1 MRFASTAK
9 PRKYRSSAPPRND
22 AVEPVRSCVA
32 HQRLHDVP
40 DERAARHI
48 GHRLDHVA
56 ELAGGNR
63 REVAPGDRVPD
74 DAAVRCLH
82 PDYITAMDARSASH
96 VLQQVAALLALHGE
110 PDAVARPHTIAAKRL
125 AHLDAADL
133 SALLR
138 DGELTALDEAPLAV
152 IHDLAATGDSALFE
166 RLRENTPEGLL
177 EMLRVPGLGPHK
189 IHRIHTGLGIDTL
202 QELEE
207 AARDGRLAALPRFGE
222 RTATQVLNGIAS
234 LREQGSPVLYP
245 HALAEA
251 HRLLAHVRAHADVE
265 RAEISGALRRRR
277 ETIRDLDIVASCRAF
292 PARVAASFTRGPGV
306 REVVGVGGRS
316 VTIRYSDGFLLSLHC
331 VSAADYPVALWR
343 TTGSDT
349 HVAEVRARAAH
360 LGMTIAGDTLRDAEG
375 RAVPLP
381 DEVAFY
387 RALGLDWV
395 APELREGGG
404 ETARA
409 AEHALP
415 NLVRVADLRGVLHC
429 HSHASDG
436 ETTIADLAAAAQE
449 RGWSYLGVSDH
460 SQSAFYAGGMDRD
473 GILRQHDEIDAINA
487 TLTGFRVLKGIEA
500 DILPCGRVDYDEP
513 TLDRFDYVIASVHS
527 RMGMNE
533 RQMTDR
539 VCKALDDPHVTIL
552 GHPTGRLLLTRESF
566 AIDME
571 AVLAKAGAE
580 GVAVEL
586 NADPHRLDLD
596 WRLLRSAR
604 RHGAQVEIGP
614 DAHAVHGLDNVE
626 IGVGIARKGWLEAA
640 DVLNTK
646 TMDEVLAFAKKRR
659 LATAR
664 HVILSEAKD
673 LLPPV
678 AANPAMSNTS
688 LSTGSVGAA

>member
-1 MRFASTAK
+1 MYI
-9 PRKYRSSAPPRND
+9 PR
-22 AVEPVRSCVA
+22 
-32 HQRLHDVP
+32 
-40 DERAARHI
+40 
-48 GHRLDHVA
+48 
-56 ELAGGNR
+56 
-63 REVAPGDRVPD
+63 
-74 DAAVRCLH
+74 
-82 PDYITAMDARSASH
+82 TMDARSASH
-96 VLQQVAALLALHGE
+96 VLHQVAALLALHGE
-110 PDAVARPHTIAAKRL
+110 PDSVARPHAIAARKL
-125 AHLDAADL
+125 AALDEAAL
-133 SALLR
+133 ATLLR
-138 DGELTALDEAPLAV
+138 DGELDTLGEAPLAV
-152 IHDLAATGDSALFE
+152 VRDLADTGDSALFE
-166 RLRENTPEGLL
+166 RLREDTPEGLL
-177 EMLRVPGLGPHK
+177 EMLRVPGLGPTR
-189 IHRIHTGLGIDTL
+189 IHRIHAGLDIDTL
-202 QELEE
+202 QELEA
-207 AARDGRLAALPRFGE
+207 AARDGRLASLPRFGA
-222 RTATQVLNGIAS
+222 RAAAQVLNGIAS

-251 HRLLAHVRAHADVE
+251 HRLLAHVRSHADVE
-265 RAEISGALRRRR
+265 RAEISGALRRRG
-277 ETIRDLDIVASCRAF
+277 ETIRELDIVAACRAF

-306 REVVGVGGRS
+306 REVVGGGGRS
-316 VTIRYSDGFLLSLHC
+316 VTIRYADGFLLTLHC
-331 VSAADYPVALWR
+331 VSEGDFPVALWR

-349 HVAEVRARAAH
+349 HVAEVRARAAQ
-360 LGMTIAGDTLRDAEG
+360 LGMSIAGDTLRDDEG
-375 RAVPLP
+375 RAIPLV

-487 TLTGFRVLKGIEA
+487 TLTGFRVLKGVEA
-500 DILPCGRVDYDEP
+500 DILPCGRVDYDER
-513 TLDRFDYVIASVHS
+513 TLDKFDYVIASVHS

-552 GHPTGRLLLTRESF
+552 GHPTGRLLLTREPF
-566 AIDME
+566 AIDMD

-596 WRLLRSAR
+596 WRLLPAAR
-604 RHGAQVEIGP
+604 KHGAQVEIGP

-626 IGVGIARKGWLEAA
+626 IGIGMARKGWLEAS
-640 DVLNTK
+640 DILNAK
-646 TMDEVLAFAKKRR
+646 PMDEVLAFAKRRR
-659 LATAR
+659 LAKPRPVVLSEANDLLPP
-664 HVILSEAKD
+664 VVLSEAKD
-673 LLPPV
+673 LLFGAPDTNGP
-678 AANPAMSNTS
+678 
-688 LSTGSVGAA
+688 VGAA